1 MALDR
6 DRWDQGG
13 PGLAQLSYEID
24 TQTVS
29 SLPGMFFTQ
38 ARKLGDRPFLWAKE
52 GGTYRAQSWT
62 QVAEQVAALAHGLK
76 AAGVKA
82 GDRVMLVAENRPEW
96 LIADVAIM
104 SIGAICVPTYTTN
117 TAVNHLHIIN
127 DSGARISLVSTAPL
141 ARHVIAAAT
150 EADQKVAVYVLEDA
164 NKVMRSDVE
173 VKDWAELTRHGH
185 TAPPGEVEEL
195 KRTDVS
201 CLIYTSGTGGLPRG
215 VMLTHGNI
223 LANCYGATD
232 LLRTLGLS
240 DEVFLSFLPLSH
252 AYEHSAGQFFP
263 ISVGAQLY
271 YAERVETL
279 STNMIEARPT
289 IMTAVP
295 RLYESMRQRILQSL
309 RTQSDFKRKM
319 FDLALELGRKR
330 YEEPEKMSLW
340 DKTRDLAC
348 EKLVRDKIRGRF
360 GGRLKAMVSGGAP
373 LNYDVGVF
381 FIALGIPLL
390 QGYGQTESAPV
401 VSANPPKR
409 VKLKTVGPPLKGV
422 QVKIADDGEILV
434 RGELVMKGYWNDP
447 DGTIATIDE
456 DGWLHTGDIGRID
469 EDGYIEITDRK
480 KDIIVNS
487 GGDNVSPQRIQGILC
502 LEESISQ
509 AMVYGDKKPY
519 ITALIVPEAD
529 FAANWSQQH
538 GVPNDLAA
546 LVLNAEFRSAVAHE
560 VEHANLQL
568 SPIEKVRKFA
578 LAAQP
583 FTIENGQLTP
593 SLKVR
598 RHAILREYRDALD
611 GLY

>member
-1 MALDR
+1 MPELV
-6 DRWDQGG
+6 
-13 PGLAQLSYEID
+13 YEID
-24 TQTVS
+24 TLTVN
-29 SLPGMFFTQ
+29 SLPGMFFSQ
-38 ARKLGDRPFLWAKE
+38 ARKLGDRPFLWEKQDAV
-52 GGTYRAQSWT
+52 YRAQSWSA
-62 QVAEQVAALAHGLK
+62 VADRISALAHGLK
-76 AAGVKA
+76 AAGVKP

-96 LIADVAIM
+96 LIADIAIM
-104 SIGAICVPTYTTN
+104 AIGAISVPTYTTN

-127 DSGARISLVSTAPL
+127 DSGARLALVSTAQL
-141 ARHVIAAAT
+141 ARHVIAAAV
-150 EADQKVAVYVLEDA
+150 EANQKLAVYVYEDA
-164 NKVMRSDVE
+164 DKVIPSEVDVRA
-173 VKDWAELTRHGH
+173 WAELTAHGH
-185 TAPPGEVEEL
+185 TAPPGEIEEL

-215 VMLTHGNI
+215 VMLSHGNI
-223 LANCYGATD
+223 IANCFGAME
-232 LLRTLGLS
+232 LLRTLGLGK
-240 DEVFLSFLPLSH
+240 DVFLSFLPLSH

-263 ISVGAQLY
+263 ISVGAEIY

-279 STNMIEARPT
+279 STNMQEARPT

-295 RLYESMRQRILQSL
+295 RLYESMRQRILQNL
-309 RTQSDFKRKM
+309 RTQSGLKRKM
-319 FDLALELGRKR
+319 FALALELGRKR
-330 YEEPEKMSLW
+330 YEEPGKMTVW
-340 DKTRDLAC
+340 DKARDAVC
-348 EKLVRDKIRGRF
+348 EKLVRDKIRMRF

-373 LNYDVGVF
+373 LNYDVGIF

-390 QGYGQTESAPV
+390 QGYGQTESGPV

-456 DGWLHTGDIGRID
+456 QGWLHTGDIGQID

-487 GGDNVSPQRIQGILC
+487 GGDNVSPQRIQGVLC
-502 LEESISQ
+502 LEDAIEQ
-509 AMVYGDKKPY
+509 AMAYGDKRSY
-519 ITALIVPEAD
+519 ITALIVPSQD
-529 FAANWSQQH
+529 FANTWANAH
-538 GVPNDLAA
+538 GQTAEIPA
-546 LVLNAEFRSAVAHE
+546 LVQIPEFRAAVAHA

-578 LAAQP
+578 LAPQP

-598 RHAILREYRDALD
+598 RHAVLREYRETLDAL
-611 GLY
+611 Y

>member
-1 MALDR
+1 M
-6 DRWDQGG
+6 
-13 PGLAQLSYEID
+13 AQLSYEID
-24 TQTVS
+24 TQTVG
-29 SLPGMFFTQ
+29 SLPGMFYAQ
-38 ARKLGDRPFLWAKE
+38 ARKLGDRAFLWAKE
-52 GGTYRAQSWT
+52 GGVYRSQSWT
-62 QVAEQVAALAHGLK
+62 QIAERVSALAYGLK
-76 AAGVKA
+76 AAGVKP

-104 SIGAICVPTYTTN
+104 SIGAIAVPTYTTN

-127 DSGARISLVSTAPL
+127 DSGARIALVSTAQL
-141 ARHVIAAAT
+141 ARHVIAAAA

-164 NKVMRSDVE
+164 DKVMRSETE
-173 VKDWAELTRHGH
+173 VHAWSKLTDHSH

-195 KRTDVS
+195 KRDDVC

-215 VMLTHGNI
+215 VMLSHGNI
-223 LANCYGATD
+223 LANCDGATD
-232 LLRTLGLS
+232 LLRTLGLG
-240 DEVFLSFLPLSH
+240 DEVFISFLPLSH
-252 AYEHSAGQFFP
+252 AYEHSGGQFFP
-263 ISVGAQLY
+263 MSVGAQLY

-279 STNMIEARPT
+279 PTNMQEARPT

-295 RLYESMRQRILQSL
+295 RLYESMRARILQSL
-309 RTQSDFKRKM
+309 KTQSDFKRRM

-330 YEEPEKMSLW
+330 YEEPEKMTLW
-340 DKTRDLAC
+340 DKTRDLVC
-348 EKLVRDKIRGRF
+348 DKLVRTKVQARF

-381 FIALGIPLL
+381 FIALGVPLL
-390 QGYGQTESAPV
+390 QGYGQTEAAPV
-401 VSANPPKR
+401 ISANPPKK

-447 DGTIATIDE
+447 DGTIAVIDE
-456 DGWLHTGDIGRID
+456 DGWLHTGDIGRLD

-502 LEESISQ
+502 LEDAIEQ
-509 AMVYGDKKPY
+509 AMAYGDKRPY
-519 ITALIVPEAD
+519 ITALIVPSAE
-529 FAANWSQQH
+529 FAAAWAQQH
-538 GVPNDLAA
+538 GQANDLAA
-546 LVLNAEFRSAVAHE
+546 LVQVPEFRTAVGHA

-578 LAAQP
+578 LAPHP

-598 RHAILREYRDALD
+598 RHAVLREYRDVLE

>member
-1 MALDR
+1 
-6 DRWDQGG
+6 
-13 PGLAQLSYEID
+13 LAQLSYEID
-24 TQTVS
+24 TQTVG
-29 SLPGMFFTQ
+29 SLPGMFYAQ
-38 ARKLGDRPFLWAKE
+38 ARKLGDRAFLWEKQN
-52 GGTYRAQSWT
+52 GTYRSQSWT
-62 QVAEQVAALAHGLK
+62 QIADRVSALAHGLK
-76 AAGVKA
+76 TAGVKP

-104 SIGAICVPTYTTN
+104 AIGAIAVPAYTTN

-127 DSGARISLVSTAPL
+127 DSGARIALVSTAQL
-141 ARHVIAAAT
+141 ARHVIAAAA
-150 EADQKVAVYVLEDA
+150 EADQKVSVYVYEDA
-164 NKVMRSDVE
+164 DKAIRSEVE
-173 VKDWAELTRHGH
+173 VHSWAELIGHGH

-195 KRTDVS
+195 KRTDIS

-232 LLRTLGLS
+232 LLRTLGLA

-279 STNMIEARPT
+279 STNMQEARPT

-295 RLYESMRQRILQSL
+295 RLYESMRARILQSL

-348 EKLVRDKIRGRF
+348 DKLVRSKISARF

-373 LNYDVGVF
+373 LNYDVGMF
-381 FIALGIPLL
+381 FIALGVPLL
-390 QGYGQTESAPV
+390 QGYGQTEAAPV

-409 VKLKTVGPPLKGV
+409 VKLKTVGPALKGV
-422 QVKIADDGEILV
+422 QVKIGDDGEILV

-447 DGTIATIDE
+447 DGTIAVIDE
-456 DGWLHTGDIGRID
+456 EGWLHTGDIGRLD

-487 GGDNVSPQRIQGILC
+487 GGDNVSPQRIQGVLC
-502 LEESISQ
+502 LEDAIEQ
-509 AMVYGDKKPY
+509 AMVYGDKRPY
-519 ITALIVPEAD
+519 ITALIVPSAD
-529 FAANWSQQH
+529 FAAAWAEKH
-538 GVPNDLAA
+538 GQPNDLAA
-546 LVLNAEFRSAVAHE
+546 LVQTHEFRNAVSHA

-568 SPIEKVRKFA
+568 SPIEKVRKFV
-578 LAAQP
+578 LTAQA

-598 RHAILREYRDALD
+598 RHAVLREYRDALD